1 MLCQVVTKNMVDANG
16 QAGSTLK
23 GAIDNLMQTVASKV
37 STPEFFAVYAK
48 YYMDLGD
55 KEKMLEY
62 REKQNRAAQKPGWES
77 DTKLFEG
84 KCLRRLQKTDTYS
97 LRQVYT

>member
-1 MLCQVVTKNMVDANG
+1 MVDANG

-23 GAIDNLMQTVASKV
+23 GAIDNLMQTVAGRV
-37 STPEFFAVYAK
+37 STPEFFSVYAK

-62 REKQNRAAQKPGWES
+62 REKQNRAAQKAGWES
-77 DTKLFEG
+77 DAKLFEG
-84 KCLRRLQKTDTYS
+84 KKTK
-97 LRQVYT
+97 RKN